1 LMEQFK
7 YPEAVVTLEEAHAL
21 APDWLPGRIN
31 LGIALLN
38 LARGKHGADKD
49 ATLHRARELF
59 QQVLAADPDNPHAHF
74 CLGLL
79 LFDAQNNWPEAAPH
93 FERVTQIDPHDAHAW
108 YWLGK
113 TLLEDDQRA
122 LECFE
127 RAVDLN
133 PYLSGALENCWS
145 LMRRHHPEKAEA
157 LLAEK

>member
-1 LMEQFK
+1 
-7 YPEAVVTLEEAHAL
+7 
-21 APDWLPGRIN
+21 
-31 LGIALLN
+31 
-38 LARGKHGADKD
+38 
-49 ATLHRARELF
+49 
-59 QQVLAADPDNPHAHF
+59 HF

-157 LLAEK
+157 LLAEKEALRAAEWLEPVDARFYTDLGRYAQVIGRPLPAAAVPTGPIPVFTRDDQCRVQLAPE